1 MRCDAMR
8 CDAMRCDAMRCDAM
22 RCDAMQCDAMQCNAS
37 RLKVVLRNGGC
48 PGLSGGRSDSPHRG
62 IPQQHIMRLWWNQ
75 SLASCGWWLVGDPS
89 VRLSVHPV
97 RPHVN
102 TYVRETC
109 FRVSQRRQ
117 RRQSSSIAIEAASG
131 PIARHYYICEYVATS
146 FRAENR
152 TPRCTCHRVTL
163 VLSEL
168 NIEIFEDE
176 NQERILINIAEER
189 ERERNFQ
196 DPIHEQM
203 SIILVQKLNPWNI
216 SC

>member
-1 MRCDAMR
+1 MLKKIGPLKTEGFSVPDLCRERASER
-8 CDAMRCDAMRCDAM
+8 
-22 RCDAMQCDAMQCNAS
+22 CNAS

-109 FRVSQRRQ
+109 FRVSPRRQ
-117 RRQSSSIAIEAASG
+117 RRQSSSIAIETAPG
-131 PIARHYYICEYVATS
+131 PITRHYYPRLRRDEN

-152 TPRCTCHRVTL
+152 TPGRPPAHVSSSD
-163 VLSEL
+163 LSEL
-168 NIEIFEDE
+168 NIDDF
-176 NQERILINIAEER
+176 
-189 ERERNFQ
+189 
-196 DPIHEQM
+196 
-203 SIILVQKLNPWNI
+203 
-216 SC
+216 